1 MPEIYQEGQ
10 LNFEIGKANV
20 VRQGKDLS
28 IVACGLMV
36 GMALDAAALLA
47 EDGVQAR
54 VIDLHTHRPIDRET
68 LIRAARETG
77 AIVTAEEHLLQG
89 GMGSNVARVIAESCP
104 VPMRFVG
111 LADTYAESAD
121 PEDLLVKYH
130 MTAQDIFEAS
140 LDAYKSK
147 QGHSL

>member
-1 MPEIYQEGQ
+1 MPQIYQDSE
-10 LNFEIGKANV
+10 LKFEIGKANV
-20 VRQGKDLS
+20 VRDGDDLS

-36 GMALDAAALLA
+36 GMALDAAAMLA
-47 EDGVQAR
+47 EVGVQAR
-54 VIDLHTHRPIDRET
+54 VIDLHTLRPIDKET
-68 LIRAARETG
+68 LTRAARETG
-77 AIVTAEEHLLQG
+77 ALVTAEEHLLQG

-130 MTAQDIFEAS
+130 MTAQDIYEAS
-140 LDAYKSK
+140 LNVLEAK
-147 QGHSL
+147 G